1 MATQVTVIGN
11 ITADPEFRK
20 TQGGNTVANFT
31 VAHTERVRDED
42 GDFVDGDTSFFR
54 VSVWKALGKN
64 VAASLKKGHQV
75 IVSGRL
81 KIRDYEDKDGNQR
94 RSAEIV
100 ADAVG
105 ASLQFGYTK
114 FTKGTAKASSGE
126 TADADENTEEGA
138 DEPQQTTTKRK
149 SSASTRSKAQAGSA
163 KADASDV
170 NDLFK

>member
-11 ITADPEFRK
+11 LTADPDLRK
-20 TQGGNTVANFT
+20 TQSGDAVANFT

-64 VAASLKKGHQV
+64 AAASLKKGHQV
-75 IVSGRL
+75 IVTGRL

-94 RSAEIV
+94 RSAEIT

-105 ASLQFGYTK
+105 ASLQFGSTK
-114 FTKGTAKASSGE
+114 FAKGTAKVSSGE

-138 DEPQQTTTKRK
+138 DEPKQTTTKRK
-149 SSASTRSKAQAGSA
+149 SSASTRSKASAGSST
-163 KADASDV
+163 ASGADV